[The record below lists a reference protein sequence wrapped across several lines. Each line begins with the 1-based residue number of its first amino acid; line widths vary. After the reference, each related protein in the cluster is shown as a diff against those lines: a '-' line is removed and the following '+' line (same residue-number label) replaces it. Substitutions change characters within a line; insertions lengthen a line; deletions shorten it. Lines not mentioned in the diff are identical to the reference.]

1 MNHNANLEVNYK
13 SQSDHNNVMVVA
25 HPDHPLYRELITN
38 YKVRTIDEAINS
50 FDTYEL
56 IIDLSPL
63 RTQKK
68 FLFLKELAKTTKAE
82 IISDLTLCWGEWIL
96 KYSPQVKASVSTLF
110 YSPTNAFEY
119 SLRDAS
125 DTKNRNCI
133 ADFAASTN
141 QKMIEHKDLGL
152 CFHYPRTIAMI
163 INEAYFALGDKLAT
177 ATDIDLAMKNGVN
190 YPLGPIEWGEKIG
203 LHNIAQLLEELNT
216 ITRDERYRLS
226 TELKLH
232 AFKYL

>member
-1 MNHNANLEVNYK
+1 MKHNI
-13 SQSDHNNVMVVA
+13 QSDHNNIMVVA
-25 HPDHPLYRELITN
+25 HPDHPLYMELIQH

-56 IIDLSPL
+56 VIDLSAL

-68 FLFLKELAKTTKAE
+68 FLFLKELAKTTKAD

-119 SLRDAS
+119 SLRDSS
-125 DTKNRNCI
+125 DLPLEKLI
-133 ADFAASTN
+133 ADFAKTTN
-141 QKMIEHKDLGL
+141 QRMIEHKNLGL

-163 INEAYFALGDKLAT
+163 INEAYFAMGDKLAT
-177 ATDIDLAMKNGVN
+177 ATAIDLAMKNGVN

-203 LHNIAQLLEELNT
+203 LHNIAQLLEELST
-216 ITRDERYRLS
+216 ITRDERYKLS

>member
-1 MNHNANLEVNYK
+1 MNLNNLSHLDTSNI
-13 SQSDHNNVMVVA
+13 MIVA
-25 HPDHPLYRELITN
+25 HPDHPYYMDLIQH

-50 FDTYEL
+50 YETYEL

-68 FLFLKELAKTTKAE
+68 FLFLKELAKTTKGE

-96 KYSPQVKASVSTLF
+96 KYSPQVKAAISTLF

-119 SLRDAS
+119 SLRDNSDEVSKLHIQNFAS
-125 DTKNRNCI
+125 I
-133 ADFAASTN
+133 AK
-141 QKMIEHKDLGL
+141 QKTIEHKNLGL
-152 CFHYPRTIAMI
+152 GFHYPRTIAMI
-163 INEAYFALGDKLAT
+163 INEAYFAMGDKLAT

-216 ITRDERYRLS
+216 ITRDERYRIS
-226 TELKLH
+226 SELKLH
-232 AFKYL
+232 TFKNI

>member
-1 MNHNANLEVNYK
+1 MKND
-13 SQSDHNNVMVVA
+13 SQSDHNNIMVVA
-25 HPDHPLYRELITN
+25 HPDHPYYQDLIKH

-56 IIDLSPL
+56 VIDLSGL

-68 FLFLKELAKTTKAE
+68 YLFLKELAKTTKAD

-96 KYSPQVKASVSTLF
+96 KYSPQVKACLSTLF

-119 SLRDAS
+119 SLRDFNDQVAL
-125 DTKNRNCI
+125 KLI
-133 ADFAASTN
+133 EDFALTINKKIVA
-141 QKMIEHKDLGL
+141 HKNLSL
-152 CFHYPRTIAMI
+152 SFHYPRTIAMI
-163 INEAYFALGDKLAT
+163 INEAYFAIGEKLAT
-177 ATDIDLAMKNGVN
+177 ASSIDLAMKNGVN

-216 ITRDERYRLS
+216 VTRDERYKLS
-226 TELKLH
+226 TELKLQ
-232 AFKYL
+232 AFKNL

>member
-1 MNHNANLEVNYK
+1 MKLNTPLK
-13 SQSDHNNVMVVA
+13 TQSDHNNVMVVA
-25 HPDHPLYRELITN
+25 HPDHPYYMDLIQH

-50 FDTYEL
+50 FDTYDV

-96 KYSPQVKASVSTLF
+96 KYSPQVKASLSTLF
-110 YSPTNAFEY
+110 FSPGQAFEY
-119 SLRDAS
+119 SLRDEHDS
-125 DTKNRNCI
+125 RTQKHI
-133 ADFAASTN
+133 ADFAVIAN
-141 QKMIEHKDLGL
+141 QKMVEHKNLGL
-152 CFHYPRTIAMI
+152 CFHYPRTVAMI

-203 LHNIAQLLEELNT
+203 LHNVAQLLEELNT

-232 AFKYL
+232 AFKHL

>member
-1 MNHNANLEVNYK
+1 
-13 SQSDHNNVMVVA
+13 MVVA
-25 HPDHPLYRELITN
+25 HPDHPHYQQLIHHFN
-38 YKVRTIDEAINS
+38 VRTIDEAINS
-50 FDTYEL
+50 FDTYET

-68 FLFLKELAKTTKAE
+68 FLFLKELSKTTKAE

-96 KYSPQVKASVSTLF
+96 KYSPQVKACVSTLF
-110 YSPTNAFEY
+110 YSPNNAFEY
-119 SLRDAS
+119 SLRDTH
-125 DTKNRNCI
+125 DEKNKSI
-133 ADFAASTN
+133 ITDFSTITN
-141 QKMIEHKDLGL
+141 LKMIEHKNLSL
-152 CFHYPRTIAMI
+152 SFHYPRTIAMI

-203 LHNIAQLLEELNT
+203 LSNIAQLLEELHT
-216 ITRDERYRLS
+216 ITRDDRYRLS
-226 TELKLH
+226 TELKLQ

>member
-1 MNHNANLEVNYK
+1 MSLNSHSTQNTK
-13 SQSDHNNVMVVA
+13 TQSDHNNVMVVA
-25 HPDHPLYRELITN
+25 HPDHPQYLQLIQH

-68 FLFLKELAKTTKAE
+68 FLFLKELAKTTKAD

-110 YSPTNAFEY
+110 YSPANAFEY
-119 SLRDAS
+119 SLRDSADS
-125 DTKNRNCI
+125 KNQKHI
-133 ADFAASTN
+133 AEFAAMTS
-141 QKMIEHKDLGL
+141 QKMIEHKNLGL
-152 CFHYPRTIAMI
+152 SFHYPRTIAMI
-163 INEAYFALGDKLAT
+163 INEAYFALGDNLAT

-190 YPLGPIEWGEKIG
+190 YPLGPIEWGERIG
-203 LHNIAQLLEELNT
+203 LHNVAQLLEELST

-232 AFKYL
+232 AFKHL

>member
-1 MNHNANLEVNYK
+1 MKHNI
-13 SQSDHNNVMVVA
+13 QSDHNNIMVVA
-25 HPDHPLYRELITN
+25 HPDHPLYMELIQH

-56 IIDLSPL
+56 VIDLSAL

-68 FLFLKELAKTTKAE
+68 FLFLKELAKTTKAD

-119 SLRDAS
+119 SLRDS
-125 DTKNRNCI
+125 SNLPLEKII
-133 ADFAASTN
+133 ADFATTTN
-141 QKMIEHKDLGL
+141 QRMVEHKNLGL

-163 INEAYFALGDKLAT
+163 INEAYFALGDKLASAT
-177 ATDIDLAMKNGVN
+177 AIDLAMKNGVN

-203 LHNIAQLLEELNT
+203 LHNIAQLLEELST
-216 ITRDERYRLS
+216 ITRDERYKLS

>member
-1 MNHNANLEVNYK
+1 
-13 SQSDHNNVMVVA
+13 MVVA
-25 HPDHPLYRELITN
+25 HPDHPLYMELIQH

-68 FLFLKELAKTTKAE
+68 FLFLKELAKTTKAD

-96 KYSPQVKASVSTLF
+96 KYSPQVRASVSTLF
-110 YSPTNAFEY
+110 YSPNYAFEY
-119 SLRDAS
+119 SLRDSNDA
-125 DTKNRNCI
+125 KMLGHINEL
-133 ADFAASTN
+133 ALMTN
-141 QKMIEHKDLGL
+141 QKLVEHKNLGL
-152 CFHYPRTIAMI
+152 TFHYPRTIAMI

-226 TELKLH
+226 TELKLQ

>member
-1 MNHNANLEVNYK
+1 MSLK
-13 SQSDHNNVMVVA
+13 SQSDHSNIMIVA
-25 HPDHPLYRELITN
+25 HPDHPLYMELIKH

-56 IIDLSPL
+56 VIDLSAL

-68 FLFLKELAKTTKAE
+68 FLFLKELAKTTKAN

-119 SLRDAS
+119 SLRDPSDKAS
-125 DTKNRNCI
+125 ENII
-133 ADFAASTN
+133 ADFAKVTN
-141 QKMIEHKDLGL
+141 QEIIHHKNLGL

-177 ATDIDLAMKNGVN
+177 ATTIDLAMKNGVN

-203 LHNIAQLLEELNT
+203 LHNVAQLLEELST
-216 ITRDERYRLS
+216 ITRDERYKLS

>member
-1 MNHNANLEVNYK
+1 MNQS
-13 SQSDHNNVMVVA
+13 SQSDHNNIMVVA
-25 HPDHPLYRELITN
+25 HPDHPLYMELIKH

-56 IIDLSPL
+56 VIDLSAL

-68 FLFLKELAKTTKAE
+68 FLFLKELAKTTKAD

-96 KYSPQVKASVSTLF
+96 KYSPQVKASLSTLF
-110 YSPTNAFEY
+110 YSPNNAFEY
-119 SLRDAS
+119 SLRNPNDAKS
-125 DTKNRNCI
+125 QQVITE
-133 ADFAASTN
+133 FANVLN
-141 QKMIEHKDLGL
+141 QKMVNHKNLGL

-163 INEAYFALGDKLAT
+163 INEAYFALGDKLAS

-190 YPLGPIEWGEKIG
+190 YPLGPIEWGDKIG

-216 ITRDERYRLS
+216 VTRDERYRLS
-226 TELKLH
+226 TELKLQ
-232 AFKYL
+232 AFKHL

>member
-1 MNHNANLEVNYK
+1 
-13 SQSDHNNVMVVA
+13 MVVA
-25 HPDHPLYRELITN
+25 QPDHPLYQQLIHHFN
-38 YKVRTIDEAINS
+38 VRTIDEAINS
-50 FDTYEL
+50 FDTYES

-68 FLFLKELAKTTKAE
+68 FLFLKELSKTTKAE

-96 KYSPQVKASVSTLF
+96 KYSPQVKACVSTLF
-110 YSPTNAFEY
+110 YSPNNAFEF
-119 SLRDAS
+119 SLRDTN
-125 DTKNRNCI
+125 DEKNKKI
-133 ADFAASTN
+133 ITDFAAITN
-141 QKMIEHKDLGL
+141 FKMIEHKNLGL
-152 CFHYPRTIAMI
+152 AFHYPRTIAMI

-190 YPLGPIEWGEKIG
+190 YPLGPIEWGDKIG
-203 LHNIAQLLEELNT
+203 LSNVAQLLEELHT
-216 ITRDERYRLS
+216 ITRDDRYRLS